1 MFHGAVPLG
10 GVLPL
15 HDVRTVIWAY
25 VEIGSGR
32 KTATT
37 AAASPRSGTSP
48 FWTSRS
54 NSPLRLCPSNG
65 VTAIDALK
73 NAAATALIETDAIW
87 HSDRGSAVYTAAE
100 FHALMTCLG
109 MLARSPIW

>member
-1 MFHGAVPLG
+1 MFHGDVPFG

-25 VEIGSGR
+25 VETGLGR

-37 AAASPRSGTSP
+37 VAASPRSGASP
-48 FWTSRS
+48 PWTSRS
-54 NSPLRLCPSNG
+54 NSPLRLCPSTG
-65 VTAIDALK
+65 VTAIDPLK
-73 NAAATALIETDAIW
+73 NAAATTLIETDAIW
-87 HSDRGSAVYTAAE
+87 HSRRGSAVYTAAE

-109 MLARSPIW
+109 MLARSAIW